1 MSNHPTRKYY
11 DLVWLREEYVEKGR
25 TAKDIAT
32 ECGVETDTVSQY
44 ASENGIKK
52 YPDKKADY
60 KQEGWLRARFI
71 EDEMSMGQVARE
83 SEHDISTAAARYWIQ
98 KYDLHILEWKQSPSP
113 AVESLE
119 RNERNR
125 VDGNNPSRV
134 MGKKSKEPVR
144 ECQYCGE
151 EIKSRGLFAH
161 TMNSV
166 GDGHGDY
173 REVPDNFS
181 HSKSSVVGSQEIMT
195 KRETV
200 TSSESGNE
208 VVYCLICNK
217 PQKGMRGYHIHITK
231 QAGQNGHPENSSSIT
246 PDMFEAVPADED
258 YNPLYEPNFD
268 ELKTDKSTFTKEP
281 QEGMFIPLPALVE
294 LHDIIIEGGRDDAL
308 DELNAI
314 VQRYS

>member
-1 MSNHPTRKYY
+1 MPPKT
-11 DLVWLREEYVEKGR
+11 
-25 TAKDIAT
+25 
-32 ECGVETDTVSQY
+32 
-44 ASENGIKK
+44 
-52 YPDKKADY
+52 ADY
-60 KQEGWLRARFI
+60 KQKRWLQNQFVDQNLNI
-71 EDEMSMGQVARE
+71 SEVAQA
-83 SEHDISTAAARYWIQ
+83 SEHDIDPSTAHYWLK
-98 KYDLHILEWKQSPSP
+98 KYDLLRREWKESPTTD
-113 AVESLE
+113 VESLE
-119 RNERNR
+119 GNESDR
-125 VDGNNPSRV
+125 VDGNNSSRV

-166 GDGHGDY
+166 GGGHGDY
-173 REVPDNFS
+173 REVPDDFS
-181 HSKSSVVGSQEIMT
+181 HSKSSVVGSQEITT

-246 PDMFEAVPADED
+246 PDMLEAVPADED

-268 ELKTDKSTFTKEP
+268 ELKTDKSTFTKGP
-281 QEGMFIPLPALVE
+281 NTQEGMFIPLPALVE